1 MRARLSKAFET
12 VIHFALVSKLMVRNV
27 PVLLLKLV
35 ERWFSLAS
43 TCVKWGG
50 HVTHFFKVIA
60 GVRQGGALS
69 LCLFA
74 IYVDDVVKKIY
85 KSGLDY
91 NLSFIC
97 TSVLLYA
104 DDILLLSSSVHA
116 LQAVVNLR
124 AGITLP
130 RPLC

>member
-1 MRARLSKAFET
+1 MA
-12 VIHFALVSKLMVRNV
+12 INV

-50 HVTHFFKVIA
+50 HVTHFFKVFA

-69 LCLFA
+69 HYLFA

-85 KSGLDY
+85 KSGLGCY
-91 NLSFIC
+91 ISFLC
-97 TSVLLYA
+97 TSVFLYA
-104 DDILLLSSSVHA
+104 DDI
-116 LQAVVNLR
+116 
-124 AGITLP
+124 
-130 RPLC
+130 